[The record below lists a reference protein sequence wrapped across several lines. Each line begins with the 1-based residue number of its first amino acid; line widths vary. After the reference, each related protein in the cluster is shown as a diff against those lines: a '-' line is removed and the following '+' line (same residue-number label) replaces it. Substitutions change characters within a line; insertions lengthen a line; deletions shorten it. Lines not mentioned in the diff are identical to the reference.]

1 VPRRNPDLLNIVGG
15 NQQIAMTLTGCLS
28 HHFQPSCFAFITV
41 NAPIEDLMDL
51 AIPTMQRSLGRFG
64 GRDEIFEFEISQQP
78 VTRDAGQQ
86 EQGDVHERPEA
97 TKTLR

>member
-1 VPRRNPDLLNIVGG
+1 
-15 NQQIAMTLTGCLS
+15 
-28 HHFQPSCFAFITV
+28 
-41 NAPIEDLMDL
+41 MDL
-51 AIPTMQRSLGRFG
+51 AIPTMHRSLGRFG

-78 VTRDAGQQ
+78 VARDAGQQ